1 MEKILKIYDSF
12 EDAEKEDIEYY
23 KNLDPNEKVKELE
36 IIIENYLKFINADNS
51 KRRLQRILEVA
62 DRKKSKDS

>member
-62 DRKKSKDS
+62 DRK